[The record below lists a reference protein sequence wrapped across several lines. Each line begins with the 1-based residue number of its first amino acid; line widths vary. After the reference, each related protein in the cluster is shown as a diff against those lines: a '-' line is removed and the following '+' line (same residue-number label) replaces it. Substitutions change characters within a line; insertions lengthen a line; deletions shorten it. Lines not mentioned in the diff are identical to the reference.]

1 MHRLSPADKIARTRL
16 ARERERRRVRR
27 RMGRGARRRGL
38 QDAII
43 EHWGHR
49 PVGAP
54 HRNRVPIMVPKVL
67 SLRENY
73 VETVKFINDIRHQA
87 LTEYRPVDLFF
98 SDLES
103 IEPAALTVLTAE
115 IFRCR
120 KLRRI
125 GGRPAVSG
133 YYPSNPE
140 IYRQLR
146 EIGFFRLLEIVDR
159 HPPEVDRNARPSRFV
174 LPFLTDAIVTP
185 ERSAEFIDGL
195 AELIGDAVPMDDRSK
210 RYLQGAIIEAMKN
223 AGEHAYKLR
232 TPHQPLGHRW
242 WLTGAFDSDAREAF
256 ILLFDQGIGIPA
268 TLEPELRDKVES
280 VASLE
285 GFQPRDSLMIEVAT
299 RPGNTSTGQ
308 SGRGKGFKTMRKFID
323 DCDDGELFVYS
334 DRGHYVYARGGTAR
348 GDQPLSLG
356 GTLIQWRF
364 KHSETLA
371 VIVP

>member
-1 MHRLSPADKIARTRL
+1 MRRLSPAKKQAQIRLTR
-16 ARERERRRVRR
+16 RRERRRLMRR
-27 RMGRGARRRGL
+27 RGHGARRKGL
-38 QDAII
+38 HDAIL
-43 EHWGHR
+43 EHWGQR
-49 PVGAP
+49 PAGAP
-54 HRNRVPIMVPKVL
+54 NRSRVPIMVPKVL

-73 VETVKFINDIRHQA
+73 AETVKFISDIRHQA

-98 SDLES
+98 SELES

-133 YYPSNPE
+133 YYPSDPE

-159 HPPEVDRNARPSRFV
+159 HPPTADKDARPSKMV

-185 ERSAEFIDGL
+185 DRSADFIDAL
-195 AELIGDAVPMDDRSK
+195 SELIGDAVPMDERSK

-232 TPHQPLGHRW
+232 TRHQPLGHRW
-242 WLTGAFDSDAREAF
+242 WLTGAVDHEAREAF
-256 ILLFDQGIGIPA
+256 ILLFDQGVGIPA
-268 TLEPELRDKVES
+268 TLEPELRDIVQS
-280 VASLE
+280 LTQLE
-285 GFQPRDSLMIEVAT
+285 GMAPRDSLMIEVAT

-323 DCDDGELFVYS
+323 ACDDGELFVYS
-334 DRGHYVYARGGTAR
+334 DHGHYVYARGGTAR
-348 GDQPLSLG
+348 GDQPLSIG

-371 VIVP
+371 VSAL